1 MTNHILFDVH
11 HLYYLPQFLPVYRVL
26 QVRGISC
33 EFVVYRNRE
42 LQAVLD
48 KAVTDEDLPVHW
60 VDSVED
66 ARDYYQARRASWLI
80 LGNSFKYLDD
90 LPAVTRTAL
99 INHGAGIKGAGHD
112 ASMCRVTVRFAEGPY
127 QRRQLQ
133 KHYPQGTYVDVG
145 FSKLDPLFSPDVLSG
160 PNSDNKSPALNLI
173 ACGLDPVKP
182 TLLYAPTFYPSSIER
197 MSDRWPDEFADYNL
211 LVKPHFF
218 TYTKRRYK
226 AQRRKLEIWRSANNV
241 AIADVSDYNLLPFM
255 ANADLLISDA
265 STALFEFAALNKPVV
280 WCEFLK
286 LRWSYRGPFRYRYAR
301 RMDQDILRYADI
313 AVHARRYKDLL
324 SHVQSELADP
334 GRHQPQRQS
343 YTRELMG
350 VTDGQVSQR
359 IVDYLLEG
367 KRPDTV
373 G

>member
-1 MTNHILFDVH
+1 MTTHILFDVH

-26 QVRGISC
+26 QARGVAC
-33 EFVVYRNRE
+33 AFVIYRNAE

-48 KAVTDEDLPVHW
+48 KVVADENLPVHW
-60 VDSVED
+60 VNSVED
-66 ARDYYQARRASWLI
+66 ARDYYQARIASWLI

-90 LPAVTRTAL
+90 LPATTRTAL

-112 ASMCRVTVRFAEGPY
+112 ASMCRVSVRFAEGPY
-127 QRRQLQ
+127 QFQQLQ

-145 FSKLDPLFSPDVLSG
+145 FSKLDPMFNSG
-160 PNSDNKSPALNLI
+160 IKKPELDLA
-173 ACGLDPVKP
+173 ACGLDPSKS
-182 TLLYAPTFYPSSIER
+182 TLLYAPTFYPSSIEG
-197 MSDRWPDEFADYNL
+197 MSDNWPAEFANYNL

-218 TYTKRRYK
+218 TYTKSRYK
-226 AQRRKLEIWRSANNV
+226 AQRRKLEIWRSAHNV
-241 AIADVSDYNLLPFM
+241 FIADVSDYNLLPFM
-255 ANADLLISDA
+255 ASADLLISDA

-280 WCEFLK
+280 WCEFLT
-286 LRWSYRGPFRYRYAR
+286 LRWSYRGPFRYRYTR

-313 AVHARRYKDLL
+313 AVHAQRYRDLL

-334 GRHQPQRQS
+334 SQHQRQRQS

-359 IVDYLLEG
+359 IVDYLLDG
-367 KRPDTV
+367 KCPDTIR
-373 G
+373 